1 MFVEHKFFVGARDIN
16 TLKELSNTSLLS
28 YLEDVACMHSEM
40 LGYGIS
46 NINTFK
52 KTWVLLFW
60 KVKVIKRPKFSDDL
74 TAKTWSRLTDRYYAY
89 RDFYVYNQ
97 DNDLVAIAS
106 SKWVLIDIENE
117 KLVKIPEE
125 VSSAYKPENISV
137 FNDNTLEKLIEP
149 KENEKKINY
158 KITKNMID
166 INKHLHN
173 IYYMDIAKEI
183 LPDEIAFS
191 NELNEFEIMYKHEV
205 KLGEIVKVLY
215 SKQDDFHYI
224 TIKSED
230 EKSLHA
236 IIKIK

>member
-1 MFVEHKFFVGARDIN
+1 MFVEHEFFVGARDIN
-16 TLKELSNTSLLS
+16 PLKELTNTSLLS

-40 LGYGIS
+40 LGFGIS
-46 NINTFK
+46 NIHNFK

-60 KVKVIKRPKFSDDL
+60 KVKVIKRPKFADDL
-74 TAKTWSRLTDRYYAY
+74 TVKTWSRLIDRYYAY

-97 DNDLVAIAS
+97 NNDLVASAS

-117 KLVKIPEE
+117 KLVKISEE
-125 VSSAYKPENISV
+125 ISLAYKSENVSV
-137 FNDNTLEKLIEP
+137 FEDKNLEKLTEP
-149 KENEKKINY
+149 NENEKTINY

-183 LPDEIAFS
+183 LPDEVTFS

-205 KLGEIVKVLY
+205 KLGETVKVLY
-215 SKQDDFHYI
+215 SKQNDFHYI
-224 TIKSED
+224 TIKSKD
-230 EKSLHA
+230 EKFLHA
-236 IIKIK
+236 IIRIK